1 MTVGYL
7 VLTAVVGNLTSE
19 SSLIMK
25 KLESNKRK
33 SSMFVYI
40 CTSCSLHKLIC
51 IDSF

>member
-33 SSMFVYI
+33 SSMFVFAHHVLFI
-40 CTSCSLHKLIC
+40 NLSV
-51 IDSF
+51 